1 MFCPFLSG
9 QSGTIKIFNLS
20 ARKERLCLTDHTDVV
35 RTLSFGPDGHTLCSG
50 SDDSKI
56 IIWETTNGQFKA
68 SNNMHSL
75 GILKVRPLLQF
86 QLGLEMFSF
95 EIWLKFTDQGSLIG
109 N

>member
-1 MFCPFLSG
+1 MIHIKHVWRFSRIFCPFLSG

-75 GILKVRPLLQF
+75 GILKVMNTFALL
-86 QLGLEMFSF
+86 
-95 EIWLKFTDQGSLIG
+95 IRVR
-109 N
+109 NA

>member
-1 MFCPFLSG
+1 MIQNIFGVFHLSFVLFLSG

-75 GILKVRPLLQF
+75 GILKVMTKFLLY
-86 QLGLEMFSF
+86 QLGSEMFSF
-95 EIWLKFTDQGSLIG
+95 
-109 N
+109 